1 MNVVRGILAGV
12 PKVIETVD
20 YLKLWDEL
28 RAQAK
33 MKKTSYLKAHRI
45 KSLKF

>member
-33 MKKTSYLKAHRI
+33 MKKKTPI
-45 KSLKF
+45 